1 VLGRR
6 FKGDH
11 IYTVCSDVLISIN
24 PYKRIPLLYD
34 LDKTTATPLN
44 EQGHREHDE
53 GTAMQKPR
61 THYITC
67 PLPLAYAP
75 TPDFVPIPGNAT
87 WRTSLK
93 SSSRKRRAD
102 TDA

>member
-1 VLGRR
+1 MCVSRR

-53 GTAMQKPR
+53 GRAMEKPR
-61 THYITC
+61 THC
-67 PLPLAYAP
+67 
-75 TPDFVPIPGNAT
+75 
-87 WRTSLK
+87 TS
-93 SSSRKRRAD
+93 SPPSP
-102 TDA
+102 